1 MGTFLWEPVK
11 SKETLLTIILYPSPS
26 IESDMKQQLK
36 TVMSLSKWQNG
47 WLNEQIYEWID
58 TRQQRI
64 QSETVRRR
72 ERVSS

>member
-47 WLNEQIYEWID
+47 WLNEQIYEWTD

-72 ERVSS
+72 EWVSN